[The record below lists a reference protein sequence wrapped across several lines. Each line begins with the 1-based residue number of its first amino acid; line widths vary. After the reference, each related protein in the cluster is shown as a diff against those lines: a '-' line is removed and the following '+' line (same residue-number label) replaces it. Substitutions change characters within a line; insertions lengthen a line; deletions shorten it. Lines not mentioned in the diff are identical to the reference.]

1 MDKWNTMAKFN
12 FTSQRNANLNYIKT
26 PSHLNQN
33 EVIKKKKQTLARMWV
48 KGNPYTLLVAM

>member
-33 EVIKKKKQTLARMWV
+33 EVIKKKKKANT
-48 KGNPYTLLVAM
+48 G